1 LQSVF
6 GNRSKTFKHTS
17 EIPEIFAPVKVNTK
31 ILMLDCDINI
41 LSQDGCQQDRL
52 TLPRTKTNNNKKK
65 QVLFKCI
72 LERALE
78 FCGDVAGRLWST
90 EIQDCLTKEGL
101 KHPAPTPCLTR
112 LGNL

>member
-52 TLPRTKTNNNKKK
+52 TLPRTKTNNNKKNK
-65 QVLFKCI
+65 CYSSVYLREHSSSVGMWQEDCGAQRFKI
-72 LERALE
+72 ALQRR
-78 FCGDVAGRLWST
+78 D
-90 EIQDCLTKEGL
+90 
-101 KHPAPTPCLTR
+101 
-112 LGNL
+112 